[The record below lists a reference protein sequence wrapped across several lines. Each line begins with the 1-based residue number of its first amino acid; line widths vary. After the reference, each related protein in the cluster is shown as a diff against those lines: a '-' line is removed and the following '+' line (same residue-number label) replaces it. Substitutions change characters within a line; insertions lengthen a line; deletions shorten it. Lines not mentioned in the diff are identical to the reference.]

1 MLFSGR
7 GLADICKAG
16 PTDWNGTARWITG
29 WHRHGKTVSL
39 QSTKP
44 VMRMATPVGNTR
56 ETNKLRLIEQV
67 IQMQDPDVL
76 QQLDEILNPPSEPAE
91 WQKRIIAERLA
102 DYEANPGQGRQWPQV
117 KAELQARLQEKRR
130 QQDQAGQKQS
140 A

>member
-1 MLFSGR
+1 
-7 GLADICKAG
+7 
-16 PTDWNGTARWITG
+16 
-29 WHRHGKTVSL
+29 
-39 QSTKP
+39 
-44 VMRMATPVGNTR
+44 MRMATPVENTR
-56 ETNKLRLIEQV
+56 EINKLRLIERM

-102 DYEANPGQGRQWPQV
+102 DYEANPGQGRPWPQV